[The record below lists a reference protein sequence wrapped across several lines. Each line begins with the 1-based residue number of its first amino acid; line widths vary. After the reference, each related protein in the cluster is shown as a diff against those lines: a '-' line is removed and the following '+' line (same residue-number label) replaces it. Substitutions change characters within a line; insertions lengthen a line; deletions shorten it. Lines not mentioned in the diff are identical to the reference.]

1 MSKVDKDNQRDLLG
15 GGQEGDDLYM
25 KRGRRAPVIT
35 KKNFC
40 LSFFLFY
47 LVTSVSTSIPL
58 LLLAKRKKKLR
69 EFKAE
74 MEKSK
79 VTLRKVIQKR

>member
-40 LSFFLFY
+40 LSFFLFSN
-47 LVTSVSTSIPL
+47 LRFHLHTAPFISQ
-58 LLLAKRKKKLR
+58 KEKKLR